1 MALTEF
7 PKELVRRDKERVL
20 LEDATDDDHWVR
32 PHDVYYD
39 LPAKLGE
46 IIDSYDRILIAR

>member
-1 MALTEF
+1 LALTEF
-7 PKELVRRDKERVL
+7 PKEFVRRHKERVL
-20 LEDATDDDHWVR
+20 LEDATDDDHGVR